1 MSKLIIV
8 VLILLFLSGLSGLLE
23 IVFYNGINAD
33 GILQESFFLPLSFIL
48 ATLAV
53 VLYICSIATK
63 LISAKLKC
71 WWWKPYLWFI

>member
-1 MSKLIIV
+1 MKSTPIIV
-8 VLILLFLSGLSGLLE
+8 VLILLFLSSLSGLLE

-33 GILQESFFLPLSFIL
+33 GILQESFFLPLFFIL

-53 VLYICSIATK
+53 GLYILSIATK

-71 WWWKPYLWFI
+71 